1 MTKIDIHADDYGY
14 SLAVSRDIL
23 ECMKAGCLDSISI
36 ICNTSYFEQSMALLY
51 ENIPF
56 LPFLPKISIHLD
68 LPEGLHGQN
77 GLPMSWGKLFIKSYM
92 PGRNRLKEI
101 LKSDLIRKRIIL

>member
-36 ICNTSYFEQSMALLY
+36 ICNTSL
-51 ENIPF
+51 
-56 LPFLPKISIHLD
+56 
-68 LPEGLHGQN
+68 
-77 GLPMSWGKLFIKSYM
+77 
-92 PGRNRLKEI
+92 R
-101 LKSDLIRKRIIL
+101 